1 MTARAA
7 STETVAAPVRSPLAD
22 ADAAY
27 AERTD
32 LTKARMALELFQKAA
47 EEKPGFVEA
56 TWKASRAAWW
66 VGDQTDNPK
75 EKINL
80 FNLGIDL
87 AKKGIAFDPNSVE
100 SHFWLG
106 GNYGSFGET
115 KGVLKSLFLVKPIRA
130 EMEAVI
136 RLNPSYEGG
145 AGYRVMG
152 VIDYKVPGFA
162 GGDKKRAE
170 ERLLQ
175 AFALDPKNP
184 YTVYY
189 LGEYYHTVGNKTKA
203 ADYLKSLETLEVTP
217 EHGPDLIAIRKKAAA
232 LLAD

>member
-1 MTARAA
+1 MTQRFPTP
-7 STETVAAPVRSPLAD
+7 SHGTPVTP
-22 ADAAY
+22 
-27 AERTD
+27 
-32 LTKARMALELFQKAA
+32 
-47 EEKPGFVEA
+47 P
-56 TWKASRAAWW
+56 
-66 VGDQTDNPK
+66 NPK
-75 EKINL
+75 PPVTAPGATL
-80 FNLGIDL
+80 F
-87 AKKGIAFDPNSVE
+87 
-100 SHFWLG
+100 G
-106 GNYGSFGET
+106 GTTQLSDDFAR
-115 KGVLKSLFLVKPIRA
+115 IRA

-203 ADYLKSLETLEVTP
+203 EEYFKSLETLEVTP

-232 LLAD
+232 LLAGS